1 MPLPVPLFGEKK
13 KGEAGGGGEKGGEGE
28 AGGEENREAALG
40 KLNVVAS
47 LGQPAAVRSAGK
59 AA

>member
-1 MPLPVPLFGEKK
+1 MPLPEPLFGEKK
-13 KGEAGGGGEKGGEGE
+13 KGEAGGEEEKGGEGE

-40 KLNVVAS
+40 KLDAVAP
-47 LGQPAAVRSAGK
+47 LGQPATVLPAGE

>member
-13 KGEAGGGGEKGGEGE
+13 KGEAGG
-28 AGGEENREAALG
+28 EENREAALG
-40 KLNVVAS
+40 KLDVVAS
-47 LGQPAAVRSAGK
+47 LGQPAAVRSADK